1 MSPNQPMRIG
11 VPAMLGWVLAA
22 GVCVGAAGAYPTWAL
37 SGSDGLHVELL
48 AAGVAFVTITACGL
62 YVVRAARK
70 GPGRAAFGFIVAGSV
85 AGAGAMVPAAAA
97 WLAWGLPAL
106 PLFLWT
112 AIFSF
117 AMLVG
122 QSLWLYKGLRRDA
135 FRVALGQ
142 IRRPE
147 GF

>member
-1 MSPNQPMRIG
+1 MGPNQPMRIG
-11 VPAMLGWVLAA
+11 IPAMLGWTLAT

-37 SGSDGLHVELL
+37 SGSDGLRGELL
-48 AAGVAFVTITACGL
+48 AAGAAFITTAACGL

-70 GPGRAAFGFIVAGSV
+70 GPGKAAFGFIVAGSV
-85 AGAGAMVPAAAA
+85 AGAGAIMPAAAA
-97 WLAWGLPAL
+97 WLAWDLPAM

-112 AIFSF
+112 AVFSF

-135 FRVALGQ
+135 FLVALGQ

-147 GF
+147 RF